1 MSDSH
6 SSNSLPAA
14 GDLRITSNAALDDR
28 NTFRVAARAETLIEA
43 GSVDALRQALDHP
56 GVRNGP
62 LLVLGEGSNLLFAG
76 DVAGTVLA
84 IELAEMRVIEEQ
96 TDHALVRADAGADWD
111 ALVRWTLDRGLQGLE
126 NLALI
131 PGTVGAAPIQNI
143 GAYGGEVGEFIENVE
158 AFDRDDGV
166 LRTLPADACA
176 FGYRDSRF
184 KREPTRWIVTAV
196 TFRLPRS
203 HALRLDY
210 AGIREEL
217 VATSIT
223 QPTARDV
230 ADAVTRLRRRKLPDP
245 AVIGNA
251 GSFFK
256 NPLVDAATADAL
268 ESLHP
273 ALPVFP
279 GGDPERRKLSAAWM
293 IEACGWKGRQEG
305 DAGVSAQ
312 HELVLVN
319 HGRATGTQLLELAR
333 RVAASVHEHFGVRLE
348 PEPRIIGARFDGS
361 RA

>member
-6 SSNSLPAA
+6 ASNSLPAA
-14 GDLRITSNAALDDR
+14 DGLRITSNAALGGR
-28 NTFRVAARAETLIEA
+28 NTFRVAARAATLIEA
-43 GSVDALRQALDHP
+43 SSANALRRALDHP
-56 GVRNGP
+56 GVRSGP

-76 DVAGTVLA
+76 DVAGVVLA
-84 IELAEMRVIEEQ
+84 IELDGVRVVEEHAG
-96 TDHALVRADAGADWD
+96 HALVRADAGADWD
-111 ALVRWTLDRGLQGLE
+111 ALVRWTLDRGWEGLE

-143 GAYGGEVGEFIENVE
+143 GAYGGEVGEFIESVE
-158 AFDRDDGV
+158 AFDREEGM
-166 LRTLPADACA
+166 LRTLSANDCA

-184 KREPTRWIVTAV
+184 KRDPTRWIVTAV

-210 AGIREEL
+210 AGIRQEL
-217 VATSIT
+217 AAMPVE

-268 ESLHP
+268 KSSNP

-279 GGDPERRKLSAAWM
+279 GGDATQRKLSAAWM
-293 IEACGWKGRQEG
+293 IEASGWKGHRDG

-312 HELVLVN
+312 HALVLVN
-319 HGRATGTQLLELAR
+319 HGHATGAQLLDLAR
-333 RVAASVHEHFGVRLE
+333 RVAASVHERFGVQLE
-348 PEPRIIGARFDGS
+348 PEPRIIGATW
-361 RA
+361 

>member
-6 SSNSLPAA
+6 ASNNLPA
-14 GDLRITSNAALDDR
+14 GDDLRITSNAALDDR
-28 NTFRVAARAETLIEA
+28 NTFRVAARAATLIEV

-56 GVRNGP
+56 GVRSGP
-62 LLVLGEGSNLLFAG
+62 LLVLGEGSNLLFA
-76 DVAGTVLA
+76 DDFAGTVLA
-84 IELAEMRVIEEQ
+84 IGLADVRIIEEPA
-96 TDHALVRADAGADWD
+96 DYALVRADAGADWD
-111 ALVRWTLDRGLQGLE
+111 ALVRWTLGRGLQGLE

-158 AFDRDDGV
+158 AFDREGCV
-166 LRTLPADACA
+166 LRTLSADACA

-184 KREPTRWIVTAV
+184 KHEPTRWIVTAV
-196 TFRLPRS
+196 TFRLPRT

-217 VATSIT
+217 ATMSVI
-223 QPTARDV
+223 QPTALDV

-245 AVIGNA
+245 DVIGNA

-268 ESLHP
+268 KSSHSM
-273 ALPVFP
+273 LPVFP
-279 GGDPERRKLSAAWM
+279 VGDPAQRKLSAAWM
-293 IEACGWKGRQEG
+293 IEAGGWKGHRDG

-312 HELVLVN
+312 HALVLVN
-319 HGRATGTQLLELAR
+319 HAHATGAQLLDLAR
-333 RVAASVHEHFGVRLE
+333 RVAASVHERFGVQLE
-348 PEPRIIGARFDGS
+348 PEPRVIGS
-361 RA
+361 TW

>member
-1 MSDSH
+1 MS
-6 SSNSLPAA
+6 
-14 GDLRITSNAALDDR
+14 GLRITTNAALDDR
-28 NTFRVAARAETLIEA
+28 NTFRVCARAETLID
-43 GSVDALRQALDHP
+43 VDSAEGLQAALAHP
-56 GVRNGP
+56 GVRHGP

-76 DVAGTVLA
+76 DAIGSVLA
-84 IELAEMRVIEEQ
+84 IALADVRIV
-96 TDHALVRADAGADWD
+96 DDRAAFALVRADAGADWD
-111 ALVRWTLDRGLQGLE
+111 ALVRWTLDQELAGLE

-143 GAYGGEVGEFIENVE
+143 GAYGSEVGEFIETVA
-158 AFDRDDGV
+158 AFDRESST
-166 LRTLPADACA
+166 LRTLRADECG

-196 TFRLPRS
+196 TFRLPRR

-217 VATSIT
+217 AAMQIDR
-223 QPTARDV
+223 PNARDV

-245 AVIGNA
+245 ALIGNA

-256 NPLVDAATADAL
+256 NPLVTAQRAAAL
-268 ESLHP
+268 KSAHP

-279 GGDPERRKLSAAWM
+279 AIDPAQRKLSAAWM
-293 IEACGWKGRQEG
+293 IETCGWKGHRSGAAGDG

-312 HELVLVN
+312 HALVLVN
-319 HGRATGTQLLELAR
+319 HGHATGAEILDLAR
-333 RVAASVHEHFGVRLE
+333 RIAASVHARFGIALE

-361 RA
+361 LA

>member
-1 MSDSH
+1 MSDPR
-6 SSNSLPAA
+6 SSDSMAA
-14 GDLRITSNAALDDR
+14 ADDLRSTPNAALDER
-28 NTFRVAARAETLIEA
+28 NTFRVAARAATLVEVGSA
-43 GSVDALRQALDHP
+43 GALRRALDLP
-56 GVRNGP
+56 GVRSGQ
-62 LLVLGEGSNLLFAG
+62 LLVLGEGSHLLFAG

-84 IELAEMRVIEEQ
+84 IELAEVRIVEE
-96 TDHALVRADAGADWD
+96 HAEYALVRADAGADWD

-143 GAYGGEVGEFIENVE
+143 GAYGGEVGEFIEDVE
-158 AFDRDDGV
+158 AFDREEGA
-166 LRTLPADACA
+166 LRRLSVDACA

-196 TFRLPRS
+196 TFRLPRE

-217 VATSIT
+217 VAMDVV

-230 ADAVTRLRRRKLPDP
+230 ADAVTRLRRRKLPNP
-245 AVIGNA
+245 TVIGNA

-256 NPLVDAATADAL
+256 NPLVDAATAAAL
-268 ESLHP
+268 KSSHP

-279 GGDPERRKLSAAWM
+279 AGDPAQRKLSAAWM
-293 IEACGWKGRQEG
+293 IEACGWKGHRDG

-312 HELVLVN
+312 HALVLVN
-319 HGRATGTQLLELAR
+319 HGHATGAQLLDLAR
-333 RVAASVHEHFGVRLE
+333 RVAASMHERFGVPLE
-348 PEPRIIGARFDGS
+348 PEPRIIGATW
-361 RA
+361 

>member
-1 MSDSH
+1 VSGSRSSDS
-6 SSNSLPAA
+6 LAA
-14 GDLRITSNAALDDR
+14 GGDLRITSNAALDDR
-28 NTFRVAARAETLIEA
+28 NTFRVAARAATLIEA
-43 GSVDALRQALDHP
+43 CSANALRQALDHP
-56 GVRNGP
+56 GVRSGP

-84 IELAEMRVIEEQ
+84 IELADVRIVAEDA
-96 TDHALVRADAGADWD
+96 DHALVRAYAGADWD

-143 GAYGGEVGEFIENVE
+143 GAYGGEVGEFIESVE
-158 AFDRDDGV
+158 AFDREGCT
-166 LRTLPADACA
+166 LRTLSADDCA

-196 TFRLPRS
+196 TFRLPRQ

-217 VATSIT
+217 AAMSVE

-245 AVIGNA
+245 CVIGNA

-268 ESLHP
+268 KSSHP
-273 ALPVFP
+273 SLPVFP
-279 GGDPERRKLSAAWM
+279 GGDPAQRKLSAAWM
-293 IEACGWKGRQEG
+293 IESSGWKGHREG

-312 HELVLVN
+312 HALVLVN
-319 HGRATGTQLLELAR
+319 HGHATGAQLLDLAR
-333 RVAASVHEHFGVRLE
+333 RVAASVHERIGVQLE
-348 PEPRIIGARFDGS
+348 PEPRIIGATW
-361 RA
+361 